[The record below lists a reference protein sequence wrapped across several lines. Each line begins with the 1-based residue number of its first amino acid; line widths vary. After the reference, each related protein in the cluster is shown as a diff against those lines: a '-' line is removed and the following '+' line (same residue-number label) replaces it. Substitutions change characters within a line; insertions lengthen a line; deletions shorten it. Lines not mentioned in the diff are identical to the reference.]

1 MDVLEYAMKM
11 EMDGKAFYEKG
22 AAEAES
28 PEIKKVLT
36 TLAEE
41 EQKHY
46 LIFKSLKAN
55 ADDQATQAM
64 TETGT
69 PALARN
75 VFQKLA
81 DSGTDTLYGDEQQK
95 LWKEAI
101 KIEEESEKLYRDAA
115 AEENNEAR
123 RDLLNRIA
131 DEEKNHIYLIHNM
144 IAFMRDPKGFVD
156 SAQFKNFMSWEGH

>member
-1 MDVLEYAMKM
+1 MDVFDYAMKM

-22 AAEAES
+22 AVEADR

-46 LIFKSLKAN
+46 DVFKSLKAN

-75 VFQKLA
+75 VFLKLA

-144 IAFMRDPKGFVD
+144 IDFMRDPTGFVD